1 MKFFL
6 VRFLSA
12 FVVLIFSSNFS
23 FAQKL
28 FVGPEIGTNLIMLEQ
43 TDLGRNY
50 HLGWFAGGTV
60 EYGLTDYFS
69 LRSGVYFSQRKK
81 MFESADT
88 AQLNVLGFDVS
99 SIGIEG
105 IDFNIYSKTKGIV
118 SQFGIEIPLLAAF
131 NYKGLSI
138 FGGPYMHFM
147 TGAWKKATTDSRVP
161 FLQTFNIDSLDPTG
175 FLKYLFPP
183 AESSEYDESSSVENL
198 RVFDYGFKTGLSY
211 TSENFR
217 VNLYYVL
224 GIPDYR
230 IDRGVDDVNAHH
242 YYSVSLN
249 YNFGIGKKGG
259 RSSFGD

>member
-1 MKFFL
+1 MKHISFRIFSVL
-6 VRFLSA
+6 VL
-12 FVVLIFSSNFS
+12 LIFSSNFS
-23 FAQKL
+23 SAQKL
-28 FVGPEIGTNLIMLEQ
+28 ILGPEIGTNLIMMER

-50 HLGWFAGGTV
+50 HLGWFVGGNV
-60 EYGLTDYFS
+60 EYELTDYFS
-69 LRSGVYFSQRKK
+69 LRSGLYFSQRKK

-88 AQLNVLGFDVS
+88 AQLEVLGFDMS
-99 SIGIEG
+99 SLGIEG
-105 IDFNIYSKTKGIV
+105 IDFNIYSKTKGVV

-131 NYKGLSI
+131 NYKGISI

-147 TGAWKKATTDSRVP
+147 TGTWSKAITESRIP
-161 FLQTFNIDSLDPTG
+161 FLQTFDIDSLDPTG

-183 AESSEYDESSSVENL
+183 AESSTFNETSSKENL
-198 RVFDYGFKTGLSY
+198 RGFDYGFKTGISY

-230 IDRGVDDVNAHH
+230 IDRGVNDVNAHH
-242 YYSVSLN
+242 YYSMSIN
-249 YNFGIGKKGG
+249 YNFGIGKPGG